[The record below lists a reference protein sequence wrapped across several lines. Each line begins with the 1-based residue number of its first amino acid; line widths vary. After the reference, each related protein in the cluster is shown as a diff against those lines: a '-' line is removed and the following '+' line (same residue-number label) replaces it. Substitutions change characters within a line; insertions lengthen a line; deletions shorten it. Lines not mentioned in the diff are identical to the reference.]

1 MAEVTKSDGL
11 SPENYHPKCLLCHV
25 IAPGAKPA
33 EVGSASTEAAE
44 MQSLKP
50 CLSCQGRGICPLPL
64 DAGKRDASTNS
75 SRAGMKTVLS
85 GKREALE

>member
-1 MAEVTKSDGL
+1 MTKSDRL

-25 IAPGAKPA
+25 VAPGAKPT

-50 CLSCQGRGICPLPL
+50 SSSCQGREICPLPL
-64 DAGKRDASTNS
+64 GAADRRDASTNS
-75 SRAGMKTVLS
+75 SRTVMKTVLP
-85 GKREALE
+85 GEREALE